1 MLKFYLKEEYRR
13 HVYVAKRISLL
24 IYPLYVIISTL
35 FASYFYDYI
44 FRIISYH
51 YLIKISLISAL
62 IYGFGVSSF
71 EFLGRAREKYTL
83 LDASS
88 ILPISSRKSY
98 FYAFLRDVIY
108 YTALFIIPLYVG
120 LVLGTLI
127 SSLHLIQ
134 VSIFSLSLFLSMLI
148 GYSLGYFSFS
158 LDGISRH
165 LYYIFLCGLLLY
177 LLLFFL
183 NVLPF
188 PLEIFQ
194 REKELLGLL
203 ISVGIIAALVPL
215 AYFFTP
221 MEILPKKRVL
231 SMMLP
236 TYENIF
242 KEPLLSKIIEDSIR
256 GGILIKSIFT
266 YFFPMII
273 LFLFVRFINMAV
285 GYSIYNSLS
294 LSIILS
300 LFSVVI
306 YSWLSV
312 LDDLRYM
319 ETLPLTASDLIYGF
333 IKAHIIITSIISIPI
348 LIVFTWR
355 NLILL
360 PFSVALFYLTS
371 LYLLS
376 MVANLSGY
384 KINSILFN
392 PGIVFRFS
400 LYTILP
406 GMILLVASIQA
417 STLSLILAL
426 ITSVLMII
434 ITFRNFISIK
444 RRWKYF

>member
-13 HVYVAKRISLL
+13 HVYVAKKISLL
-24 IYPLYVIISTL
+24 IYPLYVILSTL

-51 YLIKISLISAL
+51 YFIKISLISSL

-71 EFLGRAREKYTL
+71 EFLGRAREKFTL
-83 LDASS
+83 IDASS
-88 ILPISSRKSY
+88 VLPISSRKSY

-108 YTALFIIPLYVG
+108 YTALFIIPLYAG

-158 LDGISRH
+158 LEGISRH

-194 REKELLGLL
+194 REKELSWLL
-203 ISVGIIAALVPL
+203 TSVGIIAALVTL

-221 MEILPKKRVL
+221 REILPKKRVL

-236 TYENIF
+236 AYENIF
-242 KEPLLSKIIEDSIR
+242 KEPLLSKIIEDAIR

-266 YFFPMII
+266 YFFPMVI
-273 LFLFVRFINMAV
+273 LFLFVRLINMAV

-312 LDDLRYM
+312 LDDVRYM
-319 ETLPLTASDLIYGF
+319 ETLPLTAGDLIYGF
-333 IKAHIIITSIISIPI
+333 IKAHIIITSIISIPL